1 MTLDDLHTALEG
13 LSTERLERLVDRLER
28 DPDIEVTVGAWVPR
42 CPMVIAGFDPTC
54 SEGNQPE
61 HRFAAVWDRF
71 ARSEQKF
78 RIPLRFAGRPARR
91 SDVQLLLRRA
101 NAVLANRS
109 ARDRS
114 RHDRQQQARRA
125 HRHGW
130 SRT

>member
-28 DPDIEVTVGAWVPR
+28 DPDIEVTVGAWVPE

-54 SEGNQPE
+54 SEANQPE
-61 HRFAAVWDRF
+61 HRFAAVWDHF

-78 RIPLRFAGRPARR
+78 RIPLRLAGRPARR
-91 SDVQLLLRRA
+91 ADVQLLLRRA
-101 NAVLANRS
+101 SAVLAYRS
-109 ARDRS
+109 ARECSRDDR
-114 RHDRQQQARRA
+114 HEHVRRA